1 MRDAQNLA
9 KRVELVLTARLAV
22 LGAKQP
28 IGEFLAVVGQ

>member
-1 MRDAQNLA
+1 MRDAQSLA
-9 KRVELVLTARLAV
+9 ERVELVLAVRLTV